1 VGGVGCGGAGGVG
14 FWATLARRFG
24 GFGGG
29 VACKRGELDYI
40 GRCNITKMASSL
52 PLCDGV
58 MSRWVGQIGKF
69 ACQIVEWG
77 RPLPTKFQG
86 ARLHCS
92 ECLLKHSRCF
102 FFS

>member
-1 VGGVGCGGAGGVG
+1 MVGRRVLGARFGG
-14 FWATLARRFG
+14 LG

-29 VACKRGELDYI
+29 VACKTAEPDYI
-40 GRCNITKMASSL
+40 GRCNITKIASWF

-58 MSRWVGQIGKF
+58 LSRWAGQIGKF
-69 ACQIVEWG
+69 AWSGEGRCQQ
-77 RPLPTKFQG
+77 KFQG

-92 ECLLKHSRCF
+92 ECPPKHSGCF